1 MMRDKIEEQARRKK
15 DLEDGKRLMIE
26 AMGAW
31 KVKEVDGWDSR
42 DLIEYRIKELEGE
55 AAAER
60 AENDAIKESARLAWT
75 SSKAAELALQY
86 DLDLLTSGEIATVLQ
101 YLVYVTQGAGS
112 LVESLKSLN
121 DTRYSNEFQVDPC
134 PKGDWG
140 SSDWGSE
147 HVEAL
152 QEYKRTGRMLALYSD
167 VDNCGDLKGTDK
179 EASSPPSASPLPPLL
194 HVLVTFIKKQADSL
208 EQAELGFAIL
218 HAVEVTQGLSGKE
231 LTVGEEDPWS
241 PCGPYNQEER
251 PSSSGSGEATLL
263 PSEPM
268 TQEMRKLCNDRMQRW
283 RKQTEKEEQG
293 GEGGAGTSPTP
304 PTEGAEDKNSG
315 KGKANNEK
323 VGTYWSGEVINSDY
337 DFSFISETFPDDTAQ
352 DWSKRDLLKSSKEEL
367 KQLED
372 AHSEL
377 EHRMKKYG
385 SKGERSTLEGKEF
398 DFVTSEYTYRLYGLD
413 GVAQKGSDGK
423 WTKLGNFTEVTE
435 SNVAK
440 FTKGTP
446 CWQNPARSTSVIL
459 KCGNQGIL
467 DVKEVQTCQYE
478 IILSS
483 PSGCQ
488 GEVDGDVGS
497 LGKQRDEL

>member
-1 MMRDKIEEQARRKK
+1 M
-15 DLEDGKRLMIE
+15 
-26 AMGAW
+26 
-31 KVKEVDGWDSR
+31 
-42 DLIEYRIKELEGE
+42 
-55 AAAER
+55 
-60 AENDAIKESARLAWT
+60 
-75 SSKAAELALQY
+75 
-86 DLDLLTSGEIATVLQ
+86 
-101 YLVYVTQGAGS
+101 
-112 LVESLKSLN
+112 
-121 DTRYSNEFQVDPC
+121 
-134 PKGDWG
+134 
-140 SSDWGSE
+140 
-147 HVEAL
+147 
-152 QEYKRTGRMLALYSD
+152 
-167 VDNCGDLKGTDK
+167 
-179 EASSPPSASPLPPLL
+179 
-194 HVLVTFIKKQADSL
+194 
-208 EQAELGFAIL
+208 
-218 HAVEVTQGLSGKE
+218 
-231 LTVGEEDPWS
+231 
-241 PCGPYNQEER
+241 
-251 PSSSGSGEATLL
+251 
-263 PSEPM
+263 
-268 TQEMRKLCNDRMQRW
+268 
-283 RKQTEKEEQG
+283 
-293 GEGGAGTSPTP
+293 
-304 PTEGAEDKNSG
+304 
-315 KGKANNEK
+315 
-323 VGTYWSGEVINSDY
+323 INSDY